1 MLLKKEGYPDES
13 ELVLCTVTR
22 IQFNSVF
29 VELDEYKGKTGM
41 LHISEISPG
50 RIRNIRDY
58 VKEGKK
64 IVCVVLKVK
73 EDRGHIDLSLRRV
86 NKNQHRRKM
95 EQIKRE
101 MKAEKIVELI
111 AKEHNMNSKELHTQI
126 ITNIDYIYIA
136 DFFEDIVAG
145 EATIDNLQIDDKI
158 KKELDETIKQK
169 IKLPSVELSGK
180 YSISLYEPD
189 GVEKIKKTLKKAQ
202 DLEKQKISIIYLG
215 AGKYEMKI
223 TDEDYKQA
231 EALLKKATSAI
242 DKGLSKTSGKVE
254 FKRAK

>member
-64 IVCVVLKVK
+64 IVCVVLKIK
-73 EDRGHIDLSLRRV
+73 QDRGHIDLSLRRV

-101 MKAEKIVELI
+101 MKAEKIVEMV
-111 AKEHNMNSKELHTQI
+111 AKDNDLDTKTLYKELIQSV
-126 ITNIDYIYIA
+126 DYIYLA

-145 EATIDNLQIDDKI
+145 NANVQDLNIDDKL
-158 KKELDETIKQK
+158 KLKLDEVVKQK
-169 IKLPSVELSGK
+169 IKLPSVELMGK
-180 YSISLYEPD
+180 YSIILYEPD
-189 GVEKIKKTLKKAQ
+189 GVEQIKKTLKKASE
-202 DLEKQKISIIYLG
+202 LEKEKVQISYQG
-215 AGKYEMKI
+215 AGKYEVKV
-223 TDEDYKQA
+223 TEEDYKSA
-231 EALLKKATSAI
+231 EALLKKVNNTVEKAFA
-242 DKGLSKTSGKVE
+242 KASGNVE
-254 FKRAK
+254 FERAK

>member
-1 MLLKKEGYPDES
+1 MLLKKEGFPEES

-29 VELDEYKGKTGM
+29 VDLDEYKGKSGM

-73 EDRGHIDLSLRRV
+73 QERGHIDLSLRRV
-86 NKNQHRRKM
+86 NKNQHRKKM
-95 EQIKRE
+95 ETIKKE
-101 MKAEKIVELI
+101 LKAEKIIELI
-111 AKEHNMNSKELHTQI
+111 AKEHNMKPKELFDKI
-126 ITNIDYIYIA
+126 ANSIDYEYPA
-136 DFFEDIVAG
+136 DFFEEIVIGETDINQL
-145 EATIDNLQIDDKI
+145 NLDEKL

-169 IKLPSVELSGK
+169 IKPPTVELTGK
-180 YSISLYEPD
+180 YNIRIYEPD
-189 GVEKIKKTLKKAQ
+189 GVEKIKKALKKAQ
-202 DLEKQKISIIYLG
+202 DVEKQKISITYMG
-215 AGKYEMKI
+215 AGRYEVKI
-223 TDEDYKQA
+223 TEEDYKLA
-231 EALLKKATSAI
+231 ENLLKKATTTV
-242 DKGLSKTSGKVE
+242 DKSLKNTKGTVE